1 MRRRWPFLL
10 YAAVAVLHLAQI
22 LAGSDAGIT
31 KPMLMGSLLLAVLL
45 VAFLT
50 DRAVLDAP
58 HRGLGLG
65 LLVLGIVLSLGGD
78 VLLGPSF
85 LLGLVCFLLAQL
97 SYVAAYAFAVPHRRI
112 AWWSFVYPPWI
123 AALAIVL
130 WPHLDDAMRAPVV
143 AYGIVLALHGM
154 AGARVNRWTT
164 LGAACF
170 VLSDSML
177 ALRLFLPG
185 FTAAFPD
192 PWQDFAIMLTY
203 CLGEGLI
210 AWGMLGALTTARAFA
225 TLAAPGAPAAIAADR
240 GGSGESRAS

>member
-10 YAAVAVLHLAQI
+10 YALVVVVHLGQI
-22 LAGSDAGIT
+22 LAGSGADVT
-31 KPMLMGSLLLAVLL
+31 KPMLMASLLIAVLL
-45 VAFLT
+45 VAAVA
-50 DRAVLDAP
+50 DRRVTAAP
-58 HRGLGLG
+58 RRGLGLG
-65 LLVLGIVLSLGGD
+65 LLGAGIVLSLAGD

-97 SYVAAYAFAVPHRRI
+97 SYVVAFVVAVPRRRG
-112 AWWSFVYPPWI
+112 AWWSLVYLPWI

-130 WPHLDDAMRAPVV
+130 WPHLDAAMRAPVV
-143 AYGIVLALHGM
+143 AYGVVLALNGM

-170 VLSDSML
+170 VLSDSTL
-177 ALRLFLPG
+177 ALRIFLPG

-210 AWGMLGALTTARAFA
+210 AWGVLGALARAGEA
-225 TLAAPGAPAAIAADR
+225 RSPASA
-240 GGSGESRAS
+240 G